1 MRRFHI
7 ALSVADIE
15 ASVPE
20 YSRRLG
26 CDPQIVV
33 SNEYALWRTGTVNFS
48 IRSVPASQAG
58 ALRHLGW
65 EDPDAG
71 AFSTETDVNGLLWER
86 FAPEHQRDEILTIW
100 PAANDYLGK

>member
-1 MRRFHI
+1 MKFHI
-7 ALSVADIE
+7 ALGVVDIG

-26 CDPQIVV
+26 CEPQLVV
-33 SNEYALWRTGTVNFS
+33 PNEYALWRTDTLNFS
-48 IRSVPASQAG
+48 IRRVSAAEAG

-71 AFSTETDVNGLLWER
+71 EFSTETDVNGVLWER